1 MCINKRVII
10 NHLKLF
16 LKRITIRFKIKQIK
30 MPKQFNISI
39 KSKVKEEKKPKQIIQ
54 ANKQPIIQQSNYEI
68 IEICN
73 YKLLFKN
80 ILK

>member
-1 MCINKRVII
+1 
-10 NHLKLF
+10 
-16 LKRITIRFKIKQIK
+16 